1 MALKPHRPGAGGIA
15 CRNVAV
21 ALALAA
27 AAFVTGWP
35 KNAVAITVLD
45 AQTFLLS
52 PGKKVRLVDIV
63 TPKSVQCGCVA
74 ECLLAQRARDFL
86 QKTMSRAE
94 ANIRIESFG
103 FDADGAMRAKVFV
116 NSRDLSMLMIQN
128 GFAQLAIEG
137 VAIQWC
143 LR

>member
-1 MALKPHRPGAGGIA
+1 MALKPRRPGVRDGA
-15 CRNVAV
+15 CRHVAV
-21 ALALAA
+21 VLALAA
-27 AAFVTGWP
+27 AAFLTGWP
-35 KNAVAITVLD
+35 KNAAAITVLD

-52 PGKKVRLVDIV
+52 PGKKVRLFDIV
-63 TPKSVQCGCVA
+63 TPKSVQCDCVA
-74 ECLLAQRARDFL
+74 ECLLAQRASDFL
-86 QKTMSRAE
+86 QKTMSRAD

-137 VAIQWC
+137 GAFQWC
-143 LR
+143 PR